1 MLYKYLNDIR
11 INVRKSLTKYM
22 EYNIIIT
29 SEQMFK
35 MMEVY
40 IIWLMKIS

>member
-1 MLYKYLNDIR
+1 MLHKYLNDIR

-22 EYNIIIT
+22 EYNIIII